1 MKNTVEDRT
10 DFRQTNRYVGYTVC
24 DYAGEKIGKI
34 DEFFVDGD
42 DHTEY
47 IGVKIDFLEP
57 RSTLIPVD
65 VTRVNEQRR
74 LVEVAISREGV
85 EDALALYDGSETTPD
100 FEQQVRSFF
109 GATND
114 GILEVPRADWMVP
127 LLLVRLREGSRRGR
141 ALAREVPYPGFEAS
155 RPWTIY
161 RALQQMEKEGL
172 IVSGGNGFERDL
184 SRRRYSITKW
194 GETYLEYL
202 AKALVEY
209 GKEIDIFFRL
219 FDKQL
224 ASELRLERDDLQ
236 RGRETRN
243 DAKARY

>member
-10 DFRQTNRYVGYTVC
+10 DLSAENRYVGYTVC

-57 RSTLIPVD
+57 RSALIPVD

-85 EDALALYDGSETTPD
+85 EDTLALDDGSETTPD
-100 FEQQVRSFF
+100 FEQQARSFF
-109 GATND
+109 GAASDGMSD
-114 GILEVPRADWMVP
+114 GILEVPPANWMVP
-127 LLLVRLREGSRRGR
+127 FLLVRLREGGCRGR
-141 ALAREVPYPGFEAS
+141 ALAREVTYPGFEAS

-172 IVSGGNGFERDL
+172 IVSGGDGFERDL
-184 SRRRYSITKW
+184 SRRRY
-194 GETYLEYL
+194 
-202 AKALVEY
+202 
-209 GKEIDIFFRL
+209 
-219 FDKQL
+219 
-224 ASELRLERDDLQ
+224 
-236 RGRETRN
+236 
-243 DAKARY
+243 